1 MLTYE
6 KYISAAIAYP
16 SRAGKHTDRHFMGL
30 YGIKID
36 KIIKIAMFLR
46 HAKLFL

>member
-6 KYISAAIAYP
+6 KYISDAIAYT
-16 SRAGKHTDRHFMGL
+16 SRAGKHFMGL

-46 HAKLFL
+46 DAKLFL

>member
-6 KYISAAIAYP
+6 KYISAAIAYT
-16 SRAGKHTDRHFMGL
+16 SRAGKHFMGL

-36 KIIKIAMFLR
+36 KIIKIAMFLETQSCFYSL
-46 HAKLFL
+46 K